1 MLTFLHIVYSKNR
14 TEAWGC
20 CAAKKKQER
29 YKKCGSHDDQ
39 SWHVTVRKVRVWKG
53 YFCNWLRKNLLTLTS
68 SPHWTTTKYW
78 PPPPFLFPLLQFQ
91 KKIPPI
97 NMSRSWFYL
106 FGVRKLFITTTPVW
120 VIRTKKSASLSSQT
134 CLTRSANTVCHDSES
149 ISFLKPKIW
158 NLYQTNSKL
167 LKVCKLSK
175 IKLNIRNL
183 KLLL

>member
-68 SPHWTTTKYW
+68 SPHWTTIKYW
-78 PPPPFLFPLLQFQ
+78 PPPPLNQEISLPIISDMFNTVSEYRAPWQWEYLFLKTQNLEPFTKRTQNYWKFASFQ
-91 KKIPPI
+91 K
-97 NMSRSWFYL
+97 
-106 FGVRKLFITTTPVW
+106 
-120 VIRTKKSASLSSQT
+120 
-134 CLTRSANTVCHDSES
+134 
-149 ISFLKPKIW
+149 
-158 NLYQTNSKL
+158 
-167 LKVCKLSK
+167 
-175 IKLNIRNL
+175 
-183 KLLL
+183 

>member
-14 TEAWGC
+14 TEAWGY

-68 SPHWTTTKYW
+68 SPHWTTIKYW
-78 PPPPFLFPLLQFQ
+78 PPPAFLFPLLQFQ

-106 FGVRKLFITTTPVW
+106 FGVRKLNQEI
-120 VIRTKKSASLSSQT
+120 SLPIISDMF
-134 CLTRSANTVCHDSES
+134 NTVSEYRAPWQWEYL
-149 ISFLKPKIW
+149 FLKTQ
-158 NLYQTNSKL
+158 NLEPFTKRTQNYWKFASFQK
-167 LKVCKLSK
+167 
-175 IKLNIRNL
+175 
-183 KLLL
+183 